1 MHDRRVAPRAEEKE
15 VDRQAW
21 IDRIAVDPA
30 VHHGEPCIKG
40 TRIPVSLIVGS
51 IADGDRP
58 EDLLGAYPPL
68 TLEDV
73 RAALLYAA
81 EAVREAPLVPF
92 AS

>member
-1 MHDRRVAPRAEEKE
+1 MA
-15 VDRQAW
+15 
-21 IDRIAVDPA
+21 RISINSA

-58 EDLLGAYPPL
+58 EDLLVAYPSL

-73 RAALLYAA
+73 QAALLYAA
-81 EAVREAPLVPF
+81 EAVREAPLVPL

>member
-1 MHDRRVAPRAEEKE
+1 

-21 IDRIAVDPA
+21 IARISIDSA

-40 TRIPVSLIVGS
+40 TRIPVSMIVGS

-58 EDLLGAYPPL
+58 EDLVAAYPTL

-81 EAVREAPLVPF
+81 EAVREAPLLPL

>member
-1 MHDRRVAPRAEEKE
+1 

-21 IDRIAVDPA
+21 MERIAINPA

-51 IADGDRP
+51 LVDGDRL
-58 EDLLGAYPPL
+58 EDLLAAYSSL
-68 TLEDV
+68 SQEDV
-73 RAALLYAA
+73 RAALFYAA
-81 EAVREAPLVPF
+81 EAVREAPLLPL

>member
-1 MHDRRVAPRAEEKE
+1 MVANRLGSQEDD

-21 IDRIAVDPA
+21 MARISIDSA

-58 EDLLGAYPPL
+58 EDLVTAYPTL

-81 EAVREAPLVPF
+81 EAVREAPLVPL

>member
-1 MHDRRVAPRAEEKE
+1 MVTSGLGPGEVD

-21 IDRIAVDPA
+21 MARISIDLA

-51 IADGDRP
+51 IADGDSP
-58 EDLLGAYPPL
+58 EDVLAAYPSL

-73 RAALLYAA
+73 RAALWYAA
-81 EAVREAPLVPF
+81 DAVREAPLVPL

>member
-1 MHDRRVAPRAEEKE
+1 
-15 VDRQAW
+15 VDREAW
-21 IDRIAVDPA
+21 IARISVDLA

-58 EDLLGAYPPL
+58 EDLVTAYPPL

-73 RAALLYAA
+73 QAALWYAA
-81 EAVREAPLVPF
+81 EAVREAPLVPL

>member
-1 MHDRRVAPRAEEKE
+1 LATKKKV

-21 IDRIAVDPA
+21 MARISVDPA

-58 EDLLGAYPPL
+58 EDLLAAYPSL
-68 TLEDV
+68 TLEDLQ
-73 RAALLYAA
+73 AALRYAA
-81 EAVREAPLVPF
+81 EAVREAPLVPLP
-92 AS
+92 

>member
-1 MHDRRVAPRAEEKE
+1 MMVGRKLRGLKE
-15 VDRQAW
+15 DDVDRQAW
-21 IDRIAVDPA
+21 MDRIAVDAA

-58 EDLLGAYPPL
+58 EDLLGAYPSL

-73 RAALLYAA
+73 RAALFYAA
-81 EAVREAPLVPF
+81 EAVREAPLVPL

>member
-1 MHDRRVAPRAEEKE
+1 MKE
-15 VDRQAW
+15 DDVDRQAW
-21 IDRIAVDPA
+21 MGRITIDPA

-58 EDLLGAYPPL
+58 EEVVVAYPPL
-68 TLEDV
+68 TVEDV
-73 RAALLYAA
+73 QAALFYAA
-81 EAVREAPLVPF
+81 EAVRDAPLVPL

>member
-1 MHDRRVAPRAEEKE
+1 M
-15 VDRQAW
+15 DRQTWMA
-21 IDRIAVDPA
+21 RISIEAA
-30 VHHGEPCIKG
+30 VHHGEPCITG

-58 EDLLGAYPPL
+58 EDLVAAYPTL
-68 TLEDV
+68 TLDDV

-81 EAVREAPLVPF
+81 EAVREAPLVPL